1 MKLPHINL
9 NLYRWRGGEQ
19 SASAFPP
26 SRSRQSLYNVGLFG
40 IFIKITMDNHNGYF

>member
-19 SASAFPP
+19 SASAFLP
-26 SRSRQSLYNVGLFG
+26 SRQSLNNVGLFG
-40 IFIKITMDNHNGYF
+40 IFVKITMDNHNGYF